1 LRHSFYLWGKSAVS
15 NRSSFTRLVLAATTC
30 TIVPVLI
37 ILAYIRW
44 KKAVRQQLPTWRN
57 GAGLAAMFIVFAL
70 WLIQAARWVAM
81 ATHREFSGFLG
92 RDFLEIEIFLP
103 VFYALPALPLAL
115 ALKGVPR
122 LQMAGA
128 WLLLV
133 VFYRTFWYT

>member
-1 LRHSFYLWGKSAVS
+1 MIAREVAPFVLPVGQISCFQQEFLYALSTRSDDLHNRPSSDYPRLHPMEKSSPPTTAD
-15 NRSSFTRLVLAATTC
+15 LAQRC
-30 TIVPVLI
+30 GSGGDVHCLCS
-37 ILAYIRW
+37 L
-44 KKAVRQQLPTWRN
+44 
-57 GAGLAAMFIVFAL
+57 
-70 WLIQAARWVAM
+70 